1 MRIVSLLS
9 SATEIVDLLGLGDH
23 LVGISH
29 ECDHPPH
36 LLDRPRASRI
46 RFDPEGLTSGEIDAA
61 VREAM
66 VRYGSVYEVDGEMLA
81 HLQPDLILSQAV
93 CEVCAVPTGS
103 VHDAIASLSH
113 APQVLSLDAHTIDQI
128 VESVVQ
134 VAAAADLPSLGH
146 SHANRLRQRLDRV
159 QAAVAGRERPRV
171 LLLEWLDPPFLP
183 GHWVPE
189 MVELAGGDC
198 LIGRTGERSEST
210 QWEEL
215 RGLDP
220 DILLI
225 EPCGYD
231 VKRAAREALAHRERL
246 LEIAPRALAD
256 GAVWALDS
264 AWFSRSGP
272 RVFEGIET
280 LSRVLHPGALDG
292 TPDTAVARRLF
303 LNQ

>member
-46 RFDPEGLTSGEIDAA
+46 RFDPVGMSSGEIDAA

-66 VRYGSVYEVDGEMLA
+66 ARYGSVYEVDLQMLSR
-81 HLQPDLILSQAV
+81 LQPDLILTQAV

-103 VHDAIASLSH
+103 VNDAVASLPH
-113 APQVLSLDAHTIDQI
+113 PPQVLSLDAHTIEQI
-128 VESVVQ
+128 VQSVAQ
-134 VAAAADLPSLGH
+134 VATAAEQISTGQTHVQQLC
-146 SHANRLRQRLDRV
+146 QRLDQV
-159 QAAVAGRERPRV
+159 EAAVAGRRRPRV

-189 MVELAGGDC
+189 MVQRAGGEC
-198 LIGRTGERSEST
+198 LLGTAGERSLQAS
-210 QWEEL
+210 WEDL
-215 RGLDP
+215 SGLDP
-220 DILLI
+220 DVLLI

-231 VKRAAREALAHRERL
+231 VGRAAREAVDQWDRL
-246 LEIAPRALAD
+246 REIAPRATAA
-256 GAVWALDS
+256 GSVWALDS

-272 RVFEGIET
+272 RVIDGVEALTRI
-280 LSRVLHPGALDG
+280 LHAGALLGDVD
-292 TPDTAVARRLF
+292 PAIARRIA
-303 LNQ
+303 